1 VAVQDL
7 VDQLS
12 DFDINDVDWTR
23 MGVWPIAGKVVL
35 CIIIVA
41 AMIGG
46 CYFFVVKDLS
56 SRLQSVEAQEQT
68 LRQTFTNKAFQAAN
82 LDAYR
87 EQMKEME
94 KSFGALVAQLPS
106 DTEVPGLLEDIDEKG
121 AESGLVISSIEL
133 QPERS
138 AEFYVELPIS
148 VKVSGS
154 YHDLGNFV
162 SGIAGMPRIVTLHDY
177 NIDKSD
183 SGGLLDMTIIAKTYR
198 YRSQEQ

>member
-1 VAVQDL
+1 MAVQD
-7 VDQLS
+7 VIDQLN
-12 DFDINDVDWTR
+12 DFDINDIDWTR
-23 MGVWPIAGKVVL
+23 MGVWPLAGKAVFCV
-35 CIIIVA
+35 IITVA
-41 AMIGG
+41 IIAAG
-46 CYFFVVKDLS
+46 YFMVIKDLNVQ
-56 SRLQSVEAQEQT
+56 LESVTNKEQQ
-68 LRQTFTNKAFQAAN
+68 LRQSFKGKAFQAAN
-82 LDAYR
+82 LEAYR

-121 AESGLVISSIEL
+121 AESGLAISSITL
-133 QPERS
+133 QSEKT

-177 NIDKSD
+177 TIKKSN
-183 SGGLLDMTIIAKTYR
+183 SGGLLDMQITAKTYR
-198 YRSQEQ
+198 YKNQEE